1 MASKKTT
8 RKQTAVPSARAK
20 APAKTKKPSSA
31 PKPRKPVAASKPRT
45 TTTARKKAVTPKG
58 ESKPKASR
66 EAVAHAAY
74 LNYRRRIEKGLPGD
88 PHGDWLEAERQLGA
102 GK

>member
-8 RKQTAVPSARAK
+8 RKQTATPSARAK
-20 APAKTKKPSSA
+20 APAKTKTPPAAAKS
-31 PKPRKPVAASKPRT
+31 RKPVTASKPRA
-45 TTTARKKAVTPKG
+45 TTARKKAATPKS

-88 PHGDWLEAERQLGA
+88 PHGDWLEAERQLGL